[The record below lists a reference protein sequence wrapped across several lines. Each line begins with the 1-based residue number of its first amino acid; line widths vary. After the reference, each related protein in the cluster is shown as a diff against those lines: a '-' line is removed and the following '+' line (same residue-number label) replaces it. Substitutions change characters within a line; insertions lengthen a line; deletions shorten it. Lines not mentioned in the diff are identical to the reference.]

1 MDARFTPEGD
11 TGEGLRVIVRP
22 NRTLSLRG
30 MTVLFAGLTVV
41 VLTIGIGFTLAG
53 AWPALPFAGLELA
66 VAGAVLYRL
75 FRHADDHDRII
86 VDRERVTVIR
96 RRGRREWRDEFQRYW
111 TKVALERRRGWY
123 PSQLKV
129 GSHGRFVVIAAGVN
143 EKKRESLAVT
153 LNDLLRKQAEGSTA
167 ERE

>member
-22 NRTLSLRG
+22 NRALTLRS

-53 AWPALPFAGLELA
+53 AWPVLPFAGLEMA
-66 VAGAVLYRL
+66 VVAVVLYRL
-75 FRHADDHDRII
+75 FRHADDHDQVI

-96 RRGRREWRDEFQRYW
+96 YRARREMRDEFQRYW
-111 TKVALERRRGWY
+111 TKVTLERRRSWY

-129 GSHGRFVVIAAGVN
+129 GSHGRFVVIAADVS
-143 EKKRESLAVT
+143 EEERESLSTT
-153 LNDLLRKQAEGSTA
+153 LNNFLRKEG
-167 ERE
+167 

>member
-11 TGEGLRVIVRP
+11 TGAGLQVIVRP
-22 NRTLSLRG
+22 NRTLTLRG

-41 VLTIGIGFTLAG
+41 FLTIGIGFTLAG
-53 AWPALPFAGLELA
+53 AWPVLPFAGLQLA
-66 VAGAVLYRL
+66 LVGAVLYRL

-86 VDRERVTVIR
+86 VERERVTVIR
-96 RRGRREWRDEFQRYW
+96 RRGRCEWCDEFQRYW
-111 TKVALERRRGWY
+111 TKVVLERRRGWY

-143 EKKRESLAVT
+143 EKERESLAT
-153 LNDLLRKQAEGSTA
+153 IPNDLLRKQAEESAA

>member
-22 NRTLSLRG
+22 NRTLTLRG

-41 VLTIGIGFTLAG
+41 FLTIGIGFTLAG
-53 AWPALPFAGLELA
+53 AWPVLPFAGLELA
-66 VAGAVLYRL
+66 LVGAVLYRL

-96 RRGRREWRDEFQRYW
+96 RRGRHEWRDEFQRYW
-111 TKVALERRRGWY
+111 TRVTLERRRGRY

-129 GSHGRFVVIAAGVN
+129 GSHGRFVVIAADVN
-143 EKKRESLAVT
+143 EKERESL
-153 LNDLLRKQAEGSTA
+153 STA
-167 ERE
+167 LNNIISQKKG